1 MDNTGQSQDVNR
13 PRDIFIKEL
22 PEISSEPA
30 SLGLFGLAVAALV
43 IGVTYMGLADGTNTA
58 LLIPWVLFFGAIAQ
72 LIAGTVEF
80 KRNNI
85 FGATVFT
92 FFSMAM
98 FSIALTA
105 YINSFTDVTVDTTH
119 YAAGL
124 IGVLVFLLIVTVA
137 SMMTNKVLFSIVVVV
152 DLAVPVLIAHY
163 LWGYSGLI
171 GGIFLILTS
180 ALSFYAAA
188 AVLLNTMSKKEI
200 LPLGSPIWEP

>member
-1 MDNTGQSQDVNR
+1 MENKNQS
-13 PRDIFIKEL
+13 RDIFIKEL
-22 PEISSEPA
+22 PELSTEPA

-43 IGVTYMGLADGTNTA
+43 LGVTYLGVADATYNA
-58 LLIPWVLFFGAIAQ
+58 LLIPWVLFFGATTQ
-72 LIAGTVEF
+72 FVAGLMEF

-98 FSIALTA
+98 YSIALTA
-105 YINSFTDVTVDTTH
+105 YINAFTEVTVDTNH
-119 YAAGL
+119 YVAGL
-124 IGVLVFLLIVTVA
+124 VAVFIFLLIVTFA

-163 LWGYSGLI
+163 LWGYSGMLA
-171 GGIFLILTS
+171 GIFLLMTS

-188 AVLLNTMSKKEI
+188 AVLLNTMAGKTI
-200 LPLGSPIWEP
+200 LPLGSPIWEQ

>member
-1 MDNTGQSQDVNR
+1 M
-13 PRDIFIKEL
+13 
-22 PEISSEPA
+22 
-30 SLGLFGLAVAALV
+30 FGLAVAALV
-43 IGVTYMGLADGTNTA
+43 IGVTYSGLADGTNTA

-124 IGVLVFLLIVTVA
+124 VAVLVFLLIVTVA
-137 SMMTNKVLFSIVVVV
+137 SIMTNKVLFSIVVVV
-152 DLAVPVLIAHY
+152 DLAIPILIAHY
-163 LWGYSGLI
+163 LWGYSGVTA
-171 GGIFLILTS
+171 GIFLILTS

-188 AVLLNTMSKKEI
+188 AVLLNTMAGKEI
-200 LPLGSPIWEP
+200 LPLGRPIWEP

>member
-1 MDNTGQSQDVNR
+1 MENNNR
-13 PRDIFIKEL
+13 SRDIFIKEL
-22 PEISSEPA
+22 PEISTEPA

-43 IGVTYMGLADGTNTA
+43 LGVTYLGWADATYNA
-58 LLIPWVLFFGAIAQ
+58 LLIPWVLFFGATAQ
-72 LIAGTVEF
+72 FVAGIMEF

-98 FSIALTA
+98 YSIALTA
-105 YINSFTDVTVDTTH
+105 YINAFTEVTVDTNH
-119 YAAGL
+119 YVAGL
-124 IGVLVFLLIVTVA
+124 IAVLIFLLIVTIA

-152 DLAVPVLIAHY
+152 DLAIPVLVAHY
-163 LWGYSGLI
+163 LWGYSGMVA
-171 GGIFLILTS
+171 GIFLLITS

-188 AVLLNTMSKKEI
+188 AVLLNTMAQKEI